1 MYRRSSPLWGVLLI
15 LMLALA
21 ACQPATPEA
30 STGSPESTEP
40 PAAATAAATEAATAA
55 PTEPPTSAPSEATPA
70 PAEPTAA
77 PAATPVPGATSAPQP
92 TPPWQ
97 IPGVQEDDWVS
108 GPEDAG
114 LTIVEYSD
122 FQ

>member
-1 MYRRSSPLWGVLLI
+1 MYKRSSPLWGVLLI

-21 ACQPATPEA
+21 ACQPAKPEA

-40 PAAATAAATEAATAA
+40 PAAATAAATAA

-108 GPEDAG
+108 GPEGAG